1 MMNAIEGRVIFM
13 CNNCGCRRRDC
24 NRFWDDLMFGRCRRR
39 DCDDCGCRRKRDCD
53 CDDVAVAIVNVTTM
67 MINVVSGNILKRV
80 L

>member
-53 CDDVAVAIVNVTTM
+53 CDDCRRNR
-67 MINVVSGNILKRV
+67 KRDDDDDKCCKW
-80 L
+80 